1 MKYRDKSVR
10 DLPQEA
16 KLLNKDEVEIRS
28 FVGRQLANKFTIQVK
43 YWPSHIID
51 QVNFL
56 RKTNNLDDEPGGD
69 CQAQRIYESQ
79 AKAVDW
85 ILKDCNLK
93 G

>member
-10 DLPQEA
+10 DHPQEA
-16 KLLNKDEVEIRS
+16 KLLNEDEVEIRS
-28 FVGRQLANKFTIQVK
+28 FVGRKLSGKFTIRVVD
-43 YWPSHIID
+43 WPSHIID

-56 RKTNNLDDEPGGD
+56 RETNNLDDEPGGD

-79 AKAVDW
+79 SRAVDW
-85 ILKDCNLK
+85 ILKDCRLK